1 MKFTKILCILC
12 ILLLTGSFSFQK
24 VDYRDG
30 MHKNVCKN
38 LRNNVLVYIIFVDN
52 KTTTPWSEF
61 DVRSTMDSVAIVRK
75 WLMEQAKK
83 NNVPLNIQTD
93 YYIGKDFT
101 TISKN
106 LPGGSVY
113 KTAISPNFKKG
124 LKELNGWADGIARK
138 AGTSLDIIQKD
149 GIREVK
155 NPRNKER
162 LVAYLRD
169 TYKVES
175 VALLFMVNNYFKNDI
190 SIQLNTMDTDDI
202 EFAIVSYKY
211 PSEIAHNILHLYGAA
226 DMHKSLYRRNEKKI
240 KQLSVLFPNEIM
252 QDPYA
257 KNIWNLEIS
266 EYSRYLIGWQD
277 AIDHKWDELFIDKN
291 VNY

>member
-1 MKFTKILCILC
+1 MKLTRILGVVFIL
-12 ILLLTGSFSFQK
+12 IISGSFSFQK
-24 VDYRDG
+24 VDYRNG

-38 LRNNVLVYIIFVDN
+38 LRNNALVYIVFVDN
-52 KTTTPWSEF
+52 KTTTPWTEF
-61 DVRSTMDSVAIVRK
+61 DIRSTMDSVSVVRK

-83 NNVPLNIQTD
+83 YSIPLNIQTD

-106 LPGGSVY
+106 LTGGSVY
-113 KTAISPNFKKG
+113 KTAITPNFKKG
-124 LKELNGWADGIARK
+124 LAELNSWSDWIARK
-138 AGTSLDIIQKD
+138 AGTTMDISQKD
-149 GIREVK
+149 GIREIK

-162 LVAYLRD
+162 LIAYLRD

-190 SIQLNTMDTDDI
+190 SLQINTMSTDDI

-266 EYSRYLIGWQD
+266 DYSRYLIGWQETYD
-277 AIDHKWDELFIDKN
+277 SQLEELFIDKN